1 MRRLLKTW
9 LIKVTE
15 EEMRLLN
22 TGKGARSLLKYL
34 FLLNRLTN
42 FNGGLSIRYK
52 GIWTM
57 DTMSGR
63 TCTKNLERQLL
74 DVFV

>member
-52 GIWTM
+52 GI
-57 DTMSGR
+57 
-63 TCTKNLERQLL
+63 
-74 DVFV
+74 